1 MMVVEVVVED
11 HMAVVEEVEIVDSLN
26 LIQGIVVVSVYVLLF
41 CIVT

>member
-1 MMVVEVVVED
+1 MKVVEVVVED
-11 HMAVVEEVEIVDSLN
+11 HMAVVEEVEMVDFLN